1 MSLTAV
7 ALCCSLKPSP
17 SPSSSA
23 DLAGEV
29 LTELARY
36 GVSGEVL
43 RLADYHITPGVSI
56 DEGGE
61 DQWPD
66 IRSRILAAD
75 IVVVS
80 TPIWMGHPA
89 SLAQVVMERLDAEIS
104 QTRPDGRPTMSGKVA
119 AVAVVGNEDGA
130 HHTSAQL
137 FQGLSDVG
145 FTIPAGGPTYWVGE
159 AMGKIDYRDV
169 SPRPESTAK
178 TTRTLAANT
187 AHLAR
192 LLGADPYPLGT

>member
-1 MSLTAV
+1 MRH
-7 ALCCSLKPSP
+7 
-17 SPSSSA
+17 
-23 DLAGEV
+23 E
-29 LTELARY
+29 
-36 GVSGEVL
+36 VSGEVI
-43 RLADYHITPGVSI
+43 RLADYHISLGVSI
-56 DEGGE
+56 DEGDG
-61 DQWPD
+61 DQWPS
-66 IRSRILAAD
+66 IRAKILAAD
-75 IVVVS
+75 ILVVS

-130 HHTSAQL
+130 HHTSAAL
-137 FQGLSDVG
+137 FQGLCDVG

-169 SPRPESTAK
+169 SPRPEKTAL
-178 TTRTLAANT
+178 TTRTLAANA

-192 LLGADPYPLGT
+192 ALASDPYPLTT